1 MCGRVDHVQS
11 EAQHQTQRR
20 LTSFLLVV
28 LAYVDLRVFGGQSNS
43 RDAQVVR
50 LYARRVSS
58 KNELVLGVVGA
69 LDAAGH
75 R

>member
-1 MCGRVDHVQS
+1 MQS